1 MNIICFLRP
10 PRGPLWRPSDPP
22 AEHPRPALHH
32 APAARPVEQMRDGAL
47 HAKGSVS
54 AVSGGATS
62 PKERAA
68 SRCDEPTEGTLTW
81 LEHVQASPGRWKY
94 MASNWATNASSVA
107 LFWGVSAGS
116 RNSTVYVSA
125 SVRTV
130 RSVVSKSTGRRCVMT
145 AARGPWASVAS
156 SKSWSKQRLE
166 HPPKQPGPSSRPN
179 LRRGRALSRSVR
191 WRRSHSSR
199 ASRPAPDRDLLAGAA
214 LRPVAAHDLEGG
226 PEAAAPE
233 RLAGRPDDRAGR
245 LRPPRP
251 PVEGPCVEPH
261 GVQACRR
268 PGAARGARAG
278 TAGDAFCKSS
288 QRPRS
293 TRAGGYGGQRR
304 THRHRVG
311 KALARDGVDDVEVE
325 QEAVVGGA
333 PELCAACGRDGRRVS
348 RPPEAS
354 ALACDPLAE
363 RTVRDHLHF
372 TCLLSQSATPRGGGP
387 RVLTGGE
394 PRSGGRTR
402 RTRSAGPSSRT

>member
-251 PVEGPCVEPH
+251 PVERPCVEPEPIDAR
-261 GVQACRR
+261 GRPCAAGGAR
-268 PGAARGARAG
+268 PGAASD
-278 TAGDAFCKSS
+278 TFCMSNGGVS
-288 QRPRS
+288 GRSPRE
-293 TRAGGYGGQRR
+293 R
-304 THRHRVG
+304 
-311 KALARDGVDDVEVE
+311 
-325 QEAVVGGA
+325 GGA
-333 PELCAACGRDGRRVS
+333 TPHPSSWRGQGVGRR
-348 RPPEAS
+348 
-354 ALACDPLAE
+354 
-363 RTVRDHLHF
+363 
-372 TCLLSQSATPRGGGP
+372 RG
-387 RVLTGGE
+387 RRR
-394 PRSGGRTR
+394 RS
-402 RTRSAGPSSRT
+402 